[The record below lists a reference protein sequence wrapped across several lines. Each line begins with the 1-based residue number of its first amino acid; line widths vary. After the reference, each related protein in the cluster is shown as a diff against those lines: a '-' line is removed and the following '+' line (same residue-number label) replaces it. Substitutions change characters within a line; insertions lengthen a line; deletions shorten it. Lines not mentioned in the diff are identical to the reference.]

1 MLFWTFFRYRYRKQ
15 NLIKSTDLFK
25 DENFIF
31 ESVCGICH
39 EIFLELVPGVQVLIS
54 VLSGWHPVPP
64 GSRFSMGAGCG
75 GEAF

>member
-1 MLFWTFFRYRYRKQ
+1 MLFWTFLRYRYRKQ

-31 ESVCGICH
+31 ESS
-39 EIFLELVPGVQVLIS
+39 EIFLKLVAEVQVLMIS
-54 VLSGWHPVPP
+54 VLSGWYPVPP
-64 GSRFSMGAGCG
+64 GSEFSMGAGCG